1 MRDRILPAALAEAPP
16 VWMAMVSGPSRWL
29 DMKVISPALPWS
41 ERLTR
46 TPRSMAAFMTAWF
59 TPLSLVAATTS
70 NAPFRSSGR
79 KPRSCTSTPG
89 GSPVWSICGAIIT
102 TSAPASA
109 SSFARRTPTA
119 PPPTITHRRPRT
131 VSMIGSSAVGSSITP
146 VYNDPMPDLWQQQRD
161 EKLSRAQPLAARMR
175 PRKLDEFAGQQHF
188 LGQGK
193 LLRRML
199 EADQLT
205 SVLFYGPP
213 GTGKTTLAEL
223 IAGYTQRHFD
233 RGNAAAVGVKDVRH
247 VLDQAR
253 KRLEHEGKRTIFFLD
268 EIHRFNRAQQDV
280 LLGDVER
287 GIVTLIGATT
297 ENPFFAVN
305 NALVS
310 RSQIFQFEPLSEEDI
325 AGLIKRAIAD
335 EERGY
340 GQLRVT
346 IDDEAIQHWATMCDG
361 DARRALAAL
370 EIAVLSEQRTS
381 DTANHQ
387 RAIHINLNTAEQSIQ
402 QKAIA
407 YDRDG
412 DAHHDAISAYI
423 KSVRG
428 SDPDAAIYWLAKML
442 HAGEDPMFIAR
453 RIAILASE
461 DIGNADPRA
470 ISVASS
476 CYEIVHRIGLPEARI
491 TLAQATTY
499 LATAPKSNAS
509 YAAINQAMSD
519 VKTGR
524 TVPVP
529 RHLRSGAYAGAKEL
543 GNATVYQYAHNS
555 ETGYVEQT
563 YLGVDKTYYQ
573 PVDRGYE
580 KRIREYL
587 AWIESQ
593 REKP

>member
-1 MRDRILPAALAEAPP
+1 
-16 VWMAMVSGPSRWL
+16 MA
-29 DMKVISPALPWS
+29 
-41 ERLTR
+41 
-46 TPRSMAAFMTAWF
+46 
-59 TPLSLVAATTS
+59 
-70 NAPFRSSGR
+70 
-79 KPRSCTSTPG
+79 
-89 GSPVWSICGAIIT
+89 
-102 TSAPASA
+102 
-109 SSFARRTPTA
+109 
-119 PPPTITHRRPRT
+119 
-131 VSMIGSSAVGSSITP
+131 
-146 VYNDPMPDLWQQQRD
+146 DLWQEQRD
-161 EKLSRAQPLAARMR
+161 EKVNNVQPLAARMR
-175 PRKLDEFAGQQHF
+175 PCKLDQFAGQGHF
-188 LGQGK
+188 LGEGK

-223 IAGYTQRHFD
+223 IAKYTQRHFD

-310 RSQIFQFEPLSEEDI
+310 RSQIFQFEPLSESDI
-325 AGLIKRAIAD
+325 AGLIRRAIAD
-335 EERGY
+335 PEQGY
-340 GQLRVT
+340 GQLDLS
-346 IDDEAIQHWATMCDG
+346 IDEDAIAHWASLCDG

-370 EIAVLSEQRTS
+370 EIAVLSEQRHHVGADDKPPTLG
-381 DTANHQ
+381 Q
-387 RAIHINLNTAEQSIQ
+387 PIHITLNTAEQSIQ

-412 DAHHDAISAYI
+412 DGHHDAISAYI

-476 CYEIVHRIGLPEARI
+476 CYDIVHRIGMPEARI

-509 YAAINQAMSD
+509 YMAINQALAD

-524 TVPVP
+524 TIPIP

-543 GNATVYQYAHNS
+543 GNATDYQYAHNS
-555 ETGYVEQT
+555 ETGFVDQT
-563 YLGVDKTYYQ
+563 YLGVDKAYYA

-580 KRIREYL
+580 KRIRDYL
-587 AWIESQ
+587 AWIRHQ
-593 REKP
+593 KA

>member
-1 MRDRILPAALAEAPP
+1 
-16 VWMAMVSGPSRWL
+16 
-29 DMKVISPALPWS
+29 
-41 ERLTR
+41 
-46 TPRSMAAFMTAWF
+46 
-59 TPLSLVAATTS
+59 
-70 NAPFRSSGR
+70 
-79 KPRSCTSTPG
+79 
-89 GSPVWSICGAIIT
+89 
-102 TSAPASA
+102 
-109 SSFARRTPTA
+109 
-119 PPPTITHRRPRT
+119 
-131 VSMIGSSAVGSSITP
+131 
-146 VYNDPMPDLWQQQRD
+146 MPDLWQDKR
-161 EKLSRAQPLAARMR
+161 EAKVKGAQPLAARMR
-175 PRKLDEFAGQQHF
+175 PRSLEEFAGQQHF
-188 LGQGK
+188 LGPGK

-205 SVLFYGPP
+205 SVIFYGPP

-223 IAGYTQRHFD
+223 IAGYTKRHFD

-253 KRLEHEGKRTIFFLD
+253 KRLEYEDKRTIFFLD

-310 RSQIFQFEPLSEEDI
+310 RSQIFQFEPLSEEDVS
-325 AGLIKRAIAD
+325 GLIRRAIAD
-335 EERGY
+335 VERGY
-340 GQLRVT
+340 GELSVT
-346 IDDEAIQHWATMCDG
+346 IDDEAVAHWATMSDG
-361 DARRALAAL
+361 DARRALSAL
-370 EIAVLSEQRTS
+370 EIAVLSEQRAGAA
-381 DTANHQ
+381 DTP
-387 RAIHINLNTAEQSIQ
+387 IHIDLNTAEQSIQ

-470 ISVASS
+470 IAVAAS

-509 YAAINQAMSD
+509 YMAINQAMTD

-529 RHLRSGAYAGAKEL
+529 RHLRSGAYSGAKEL
-543 GNATVYQYAHNS
+543 GNATNYKYAHDS
-555 ETGYVEQT
+555 DTGFVDQT
-563 YLGVDKTYYQ
+563 YLGVDKTYYS
-573 PVDRGYE
+573 PVERGYE
-580 KRIREYL
+580 KKIKDYL
-587 AWIESQ
+587 AWLESQ
-593 REKP
+593 RKS